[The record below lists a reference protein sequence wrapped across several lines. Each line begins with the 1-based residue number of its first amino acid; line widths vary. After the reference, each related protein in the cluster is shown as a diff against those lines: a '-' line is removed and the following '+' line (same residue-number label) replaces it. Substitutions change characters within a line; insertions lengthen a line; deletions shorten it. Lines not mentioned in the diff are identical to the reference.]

1 MDDLAGRIAAFG
13 PFFEF
18 EVHAAATSP
27 VPPWHGMDELLADPL
42 GHVTLVRTRLA
53 AASGREPAAVELRVA
68 ASVAHLGLVARLVS
82 PVLAAEALA
91 AEALAGAALVGESLA
106 AGSPDIEPPD
116 IEPPD
121 IEPPDIWWQPEQGGV
136 FPLSLSRN
144 ALSSDVLLAQD
155 TARPAGVVSLLEG
168 PVQELS
174 EAFARLRVSPLILRG
189 NVASAVNG
197 AATAITRSA
206 VAQPRVPQPPAG
218 QSVAWR
224 SARRALTI
232 AMSLYEHPALR
243 GAATIAPDGTSFRR
257 RSCCLIYRALPGT
270 LCGDCVLSHP

>member
-1 MDDLAGRIAAFG
+1 
-13 PFFEF
+13 
-18 EVHAAATSP
+18 
-27 VPPWHGMDELLADPL
+27 
-42 GHVTLVRTRLA
+42 
-53 AASGREPAAVELRVA
+53 
-68 ASVAHLGLVARLVS
+68 
-82 PVLAAEALA
+82 
-91 AEALAGAALVGESLA
+91 
-106 AGSPDIEPPD
+106 
-116 IEPPD
+116 
-121 IEPPDIWWQPEQGGV
+121 
-136 FPLSLSRN
+136 
-144 ALSSDVLLAQD
+144 VLLAQD

-218 QSVAWR
+218 QSVAWQ

-270 LCGDCVLSHP
+270 LCGDCVLSPRNP